1 MTIEKKVEGVVF
13 MGGPYEDHKL
23 LYVALYDTELYDLKR
38 VLKMSNLDKK
48 TKDLIKQALKK
59 A

>member
-1 MTIEKKVEGVVF
+1 MKRVAFTRGSH
-13 MGGPYEDHKL
+13 EDHEL
-23 LYVALYDTELYDLKR
+23 LNVALYDTELYDLKR